1 MSVIEVS
8 DLHRDYETTT
18 GVFRRQRKL
27 VNAVRGVSFRV
38 ERGDL
43 FGLLGPNG
51 AGKTT
56 IIKVLITLLLPSAG
70 FVRVLGHDV
79 TNEFRAI
86 RRNIGFV
93 FGGDRGLYERLSAL
107 DNLRYFAE
115 LFEVDVRTQRRRIPE
130 LFETVGLKGHE
141 GERVETFSRGMKQR
155 LHIARGLV
163 HDPELLFLDEPSIGI
178 DPVGAHELRAMISRL
193 REQGKTILL
202 TTHYMFEADELC
214 NKLGIL
220 AKGKLISL
228 GSPSDLKASIASG
241 HVLEVEL
248 FGAQRDLTDRIGR
261 IQGVRSVTLKE
272 DKLSQTLTVQISP
285 GNEVTSQVLGAIAD
299 HRIGRVSTREPTLE
313 DAYIELV
320 SHNS

>member
-130 LFETVGLKGHE
+130 LFETVYSVGGSGGLQFWPH
-141 GERVETFSRGMKQR
+141 
-155 LHIARGLV
+155 
-163 HDPELLFLDEPSIGI
+163 
-178 DPVGAHELRAMISRL
+178 
-193 REQGKTILL
+193 
-202 TTHYMFEADELC
+202 
-214 NKLGIL
+214 
-220 AKGKLISL
+220 
-228 GSPSDLKASIASG
+228 
-241 HVLEVEL
+241 
-248 FGAQRDLTDRIGR
+248 
-261 IQGVRSVTLKE
+261 
-272 DKLSQTLTVQISP
+272 
-285 GNEVTSQVLGAIAD
+285 
-299 HRIGRVSTREPTLE
+299 
-313 DAYIELV
+313 
-320 SHNS
+320 